1 MQSLDVISINIWH
14 ILISLINLVII
25 FLIMKKILFKPIK
38 KILSDRQKA
47 IENQYADAD
56 KALADAEANKATW
69 ENKLK
74 DADEEADAIIKS
86 ATDKAKLRAEKI
98 VEDADKQAME
108 MTRRAKEQ
116 IVLERK
122 KAEQEMK
129 EEIIEVST
137 AIAEKMI
144 EREVNPH
151 DHRDIID
158 SFIENIGSDDDGNL

>member
-25 FLIMKKILFKPIK
+25 FLIMKKLLFKPIK
-38 KILSDRQKA
+38 KVLSDRQKA
-47 IENQYADAD
+47 LETQYAEAD
-56 KALADAEANKATW
+56 KARAEAEENKALW

-98 VEDADKQAME
+98 VEDADNQATE
-108 MTRRAKEQ
+108 MSRRAKEQ

-122 KAEQEMK
+122 KASQEIK
-129 EEIIEVST
+129 QEIIDVST

-144 EREVNPH
+144 EREVNPD

-158 SFIENIGSDDDGNL
+158 SFIEDIGSDDDGNL